1 METAEVL
8 TVCCGRFVVW
18 PQLVKDIMKR
28 PTTTASFRGILVSSA
43 KKKGPMVF
51 TKRPF
56 SLHLIFTWSAHLES
70 NQGYPVIC
78 WKRVYKSRV
87 LPLHYERIF
96 GVVGGIRASNL
107 PLQRGCSTVKL
118 TRHKMV
124 GHCGFDP
131 HSPAFQAGAITSSAD
146 APYKSQP
153 LPGKICFR
161 PYAST
166 HIRCSVDPHLNKKC
180 FIFIDHR
187 A

>member
-1 METAEVL
+1 MT
-8 TVCCGRFVVW
+8 TVG
-18 PQLVKDIMKR
+18 KR
-28 PTTTASFRGILVSSA
+28 HHEKTHYNSKFSRHFSILS
-43 KKKGPMVF
+43 KEKGPMVF

-118 TRHKMV
+118 TRHNMV

-166 HIRCSVDPHLNKKC
+166 HIRCSVDPHLNKKVLH
-180 FIFIDHR
+180 IYRPSGIR
-187 A
+187 MVL